1 MTLDQTYQTTAVV
14 ADSLYRTGAAV
25 TQTSAPV
32 MEKSWS
38 KMEMSFGSDGRAVS
52 SRLFYLARKKK
63 AVKGGFVSMTTS
75 QRQRQQMGAGRRS
88 VRHLRV

>member
-25 TQTSAPV
+25 TQTQTQTPV

-52 SRLFYLARKKK
+52 SRLFYLTRKKK
-63 AVKGGFVSMTTS
+63 GS
-75 QRQRQQMGAGRRS
+75 
-88 VRHLRV
+88 